1 MGQALKVNRGGGN
14 AEKNYAYKVSA
25 KVVQQYGTNYHDVP
39 AGYTIYYS
47 DTVTVSSAGAVV
59 LSGTIHSITSPA
71 PSSANA
77 ASMNSLLT
85 GKYATCQYFFSAP
98 VLINGVVYNTDS
110 SAVNR
115 YYEGMLKAVTQ
126 TVGYGVSDTQNYP
139 SETLG
144 SDGKYRLN
152 ITA

>member
-1 MGQALKVNRGGGN
+1 MGKALKVNRGGN

-77 ASMNSLLT
+77 ASMNSLLN
-85 GKYATCQYFFSAP
+85 GKYATCQYFFPAP
-98 VLINGVVYNTDS
+98 VLIYGVYYNSDGNG
-110 SAVNR
+110 ANR
-115 YYEGMLKAVTQ
+115 YSEGMLHAVSQ
-126 TVGYGVSDTQNYP
+126 TVGYGVSNTQDYP
-139 SETLG
+139 SETLCD
-144 SDGKYRLN
+144 DGKYRLN